1 MVLGRNLFELWI
13 KNHIQITFGKTWTY
27 SSFHVTLF
35 SWNLIL
41 HAKNSNITS
50 KLHFMASMN
59 NYITSLNQMYPNQ
72 STSTYTHAHIYLFWC
87 FLVKVHDLVLTT
99 LVKLIKHL
107 GCYTRRRASTRGGA
121 VWRQGSEIERREWRK
136 RGRWEAERVREIP
149 GSRYLRLFCNIVLG

>member
-1 MVLGRNLFELWI
+1 MFFSRRSRRRLWRRRRRVVRVSPAHKLLPMVLGRNLFELWI

-107 GCYTRRRASTRGGA
+107 GCYSTSCTQQALSFKQRF
-121 VWRQGSEIERREWRK
+121 I
-136 RGRWEAERVREIP
+136 
-149 GSRYLRLFCNIVLG
+149 